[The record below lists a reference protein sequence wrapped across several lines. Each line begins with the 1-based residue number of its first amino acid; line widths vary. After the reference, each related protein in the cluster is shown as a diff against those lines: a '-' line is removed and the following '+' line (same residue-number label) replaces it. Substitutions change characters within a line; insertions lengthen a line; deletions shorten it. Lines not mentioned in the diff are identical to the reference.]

1 MQYHQQVHAAAAP
14 APPSPLV
21 RLQDVSFR
29 FGADVVLEGIDLSLT
44 EGDRLALLGPNG
56 GGKSTLV
63 RLVLGLLAPASGR
76 LERRPGLRL
85 GYVPQFPAFD
95 RHFPVRVEEMILQGR
110 LRDRR
115 RLRPF
120 AATAPRDRARVD
132 EVVARLD
139 LGILRRAYLDEL
151 SGGEMKRAL
160 VARALVAEPDLLV
173 LDEPTAALDEP
184 SRRAFW
190 LLLAGLPERTAIV
203 LATHDLAPATF
214 VPKRA
219 ALIDRRFEAL
229 DLAGLH
235 AHPLVCGHG
244 HG

>member
-1 MQYHQQVHAAAAP
+1 MSDPGA
-14 APPSPLV
+14 LV
-21 RLQDVSFR
+21 DLRRVSYR
-29 FGADVVLEGIDLSLT
+29 FGADVVLDEVDLALAEG
-44 EGDRLALLGPNG
+44 ERFALLGPNG

-63 RLVLGLLAPASGR
+63 RLLLGLLRPASGTIV
-76 LERRPGLRL
+76 RRPGLRL

-95 RHFPVRVEEMILQGR
+95 RHFPVQVEEMILQGR

-120 AATAPRDRARVD
+120 AATSEADRQRVD
-132 EVVARLD
+132 EVMDRLD
-139 LGILRRAYLDEL
+139 LDPLRRAYLTEL

-160 VARALVAEPDLLV
+160 VARALVAEPELLV

-184 SRRAFW
+184 SRRTFW
-190 LLLAGLPERTAIV
+190 KLLAGLPQKTAIV
-203 LATHDLAPATF
+203 LATHDLDPETF
-214 VPKRA
+214 LPLRA
-219 ALIDRRFEAL
+219 AMVDRRLEAL
-229 DLAGLH
+229 EVGGLH

>member
-1 MQYHQQVHAAAAP
+1 MRKRYHRLVPGSH
-14 APPSPLV
+14 PLV
-21 RLQDVSFR
+21 ELRRVSCR
-29 FGADVVLEGIDLSLT
+29 FGADVVLEEINLVLD
-44 EGDRLALLGPNG
+44 EGERLALLGPNG

-63 RLVLGLLAPASGR
+63 RLLLGLLRPSGGTIV
-76 LERRPGLRL
+76 RRQGLRL

-95 RHFPVRVEEMILQGR
+95 RQFPVRVEEMILQGR

-115 RLRPF
+115 PLRPF
-120 AATAPRDRARVD
+120 AAGDHRAVG
-132 EVVARLD
+132 ELVARLE
-139 LGILRRAYLDEL
+139 LGALRRAYLTEL

-190 LLLAGLPERTAIV
+190 ELLAGLPPATAIV
-203 LATHDLAPATF
+203 LATHDLAPETF
-214 VPKRA
+214 GARRA
-219 ALIDRRFEAL
+219 VLVDRRLEPL
-229 DLAGLH
+229 ELTGLH
-235 AHPLVCGHG
+235 THPLVCGHG

>member
-1 MQYHQQVHAAAAP
+1 VYDPAAP
-14 APPSPLV
+14 QPLPPGRELV
-21 RLQDVSFR
+21 SLRAVSFR
-29 FGADVVLEGIDLSLT
+29 FGADVVLEEIDLTLAP
-44 EGDRLALLGPNG
+44 GDRVALLGPNG

-63 RLVLGLLAPASGR
+63 RLLLGLLRPASGTIV
-76 LERRPGLRL
+76 RRPGLRL

-110 LRDRR
+110 LRDRD

-120 AATAPRDRARVD
+120 AAGAPRDRELVD

-139 LGILRRAYLDEL
+139 LDPLRRAYLDEL

-160 VARALVAEPDLLV
+160 VARALVAEPDLLI

-190 LLLAGLPERTAIV
+190 ALLAGLPGPTAIV
-203 LATHDLAPATF
+203 LATHDLAPETF
-214 VPKRA
+214 AAQRA
-219 ALIDRRFEAL
+219 VLVDRRLEAIE
-229 DLAGLH
+229 LAGLH